1 MRIHLTSLAVL
12 SWQQDWKHCKKCS
25 KSSRTIRSCCTALRW
40 NLKNPML
47 AKVIEADSGHGY
59 AWFQRG
65 QIEESRGDIA
75 AAKAAYTAGIIAAE
89 KSGDAHAR
97 SELEGALSMI
107 ES

>member
-1 MRIHLTSLAVL
+1 MATRLETLQKMLEKQPNDSFLLYGIAMEFKKSGQSGEALT
-12 SWQQDWKHCKKCS
+12 
-25 KSSRTIRSCCTALRW
+25 
-40 NLKNPML
+40 ML